1 MDDLKDAAFDKCGLT
16 TDQVILVG
24 VSGGAD
30 SLALLLGL
38 KKLGFLLKV
47 AHLDHGLR
55 EDSKE
60 DADFVEEFARSQR
73 IPFVRDYIDVGQ
85 AAETESQSI
94 EETARNARYQF
105 LFEQARTA
113 QAQAVAVGHHA
124 DDQVETVLMHFL
136 RGSALPGLTG
146 MAFRDIIPIWDDQ
159 IPLVRPLLGTWR
171 KEIDAYIDGMGIS
184 PRVDE
189 TNRDVTYFRNRLRH
203 VLIPQM
209 KDYNPQ
215 IKQALWRMSDVL
227 KEENDMIDDLA
238 QEAWKECFL
247 RQNEARVILYLS
259 KFIQNP
265 KAIQRRLLRQAVSQ
279 LRPDLRDVG
288 YDAVERGL
296 EFANNPSQGGEID
309 LIARLNIAKLAEYLV
324 IKSWESDLPDW
335 KLPLLPKPET
345 EMALEIN
352 KPAPLKHGWQL
363 EAAVVKKTSDW
374 RLKEAKELDPN
385 EAWLDYDL
393 LEMPL
398 LLRGRRAGDRWQP
411 LGMENHTQKLKDFF
425 INEKIPEH
433 LRDVWPLVCSGEE
446 IVWVV
451 GMRPS
456 EAYKITQKTKQIL
469 HLIVVRKIA

>member
-1 MDDLKDAAFDKCGLT
+1 MDDLRDTAFKKCGLT

-38 KKLGFLLKV
+38 KKLGFLLKI

-60 DADFVEEFARSQR
+60 DADFVEEFARSHQ
-73 IPFVRDYIDVGQ
+73 IPFVRKRIDVGQ
-85 AAETESQSI
+85 EAEAESLSI
-94 EETARNARYQF
+94 EEAARNIRYQF
-105 LFEQARTA
+105 LFEQARAA

-146 MAFRDIIPIWDDQ
+146 MAFRETIPLWDDH
-159 IPLVRPLLGTWR
+159 IPLVRPLLGIWR
-171 KEIDAYIDGMGIS
+171 KEIDAFIDEMGIS
-184 PRVDE
+184 PRIDE
-189 TNRDVTYFRNRLRH
+189 TNSDVTYFRNKLRH
-203 VLIPQM
+203 ILLPQM
-209 KDYNPQ
+209 KEYNPQ
-215 IKQALWRMSDVL
+215 IKNALWRMSDVL
-227 KEENDMIDDLA
+227 KSEDELIDDLTQA
-238 QEAWKECFL
+238 AWKDCFL

-259 KFIQNP
+259 KFIGKP

-288 YDAVERGL
+288 YEAVERAL
-296 EFANNPSQGGEID
+296 DFANDPSQSGEID
-309 LIARLNIAKLAEYLV
+309 LIAKLNIAKLAEYLI

-335 KLPLLPKPET
+335 KLPLLPKSET
-345 EMALEIN
+345 EMALAIA
-352 KPAPLKHGWQL
+352 KPAPLRHGWQL
-363 EAAVVKKTSDW
+363 EAVVVKNTSD
-374 RLKEAKELDPN
+374 RSHNETKELGPN

-398 LLRGRRAGDRWQP
+398 LLRSRRSGDRWQP

-433 LRDVWPLVCSGEE
+433 LRDIWPLVCSGGE
-446 IVWVV
+446 IAWVV
-451 GMRPS
+451 GVRPS
-456 EAYKITQKTKQIL
+456 EVYKITQKTKQIL
-469 HLIVVRKIA
+469 HLRLVRKIA